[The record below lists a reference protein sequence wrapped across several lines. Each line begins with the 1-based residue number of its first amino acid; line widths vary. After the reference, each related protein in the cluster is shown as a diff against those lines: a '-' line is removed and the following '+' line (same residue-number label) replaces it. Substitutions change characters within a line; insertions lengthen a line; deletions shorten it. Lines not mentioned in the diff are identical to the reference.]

1 MSVQRLRFIVQLICF
16 VLLVYGGSFAFD
28 LGVRLPTFSCVFV
41 EGNGGSCFL
50 ISLQHQLAR
59 PLTAFLSGAGLSL
72 LILIGTAS
80 LLTIVLNKAWCGW
93 VCPFGFL
100 QDLMTKLR
108 NLFNVD
114 LSRLTWITSKRY
126 RSVKYLLLAFL
137 ILVPLAIGNL
147 GLSREWTAPFCQMCP
162 ARPLMPL
169 LKGSFSEFHIDFS
182 STPGLIL
189 TTIAIL
195 LVGLFFTVSFI
206 KRRFLCSYCPM
217 LAFLS
222 LFDKAGLV
230 SLKKDGQRCTRC
242 GNCYRACPMEIRAIE
257 EEKVKK
263 NLVTQDC
270 ILCLRC
276 VESCP
281 ENKALEAT
289 LAGIPILRAS
299 EDGFLKRQ
307 EKATRG
313 MEHR

>member
-1 MSVQRLRFIVQLICF
+1 MNVQRLRFFVQLISF

-28 LGVRLPTFSCVFV
+28 IGGKLPTFSCVFV
-41 EGNGGSCFL
+41 DSKGGGCFL
-50 ISLQHQLAR
+50 VSLQHQLAR
-59 PLTAFLSGAGLSL
+59 PIWAFLGGAGLM
-72 LILIGTAS
+72 
-80 LLTIVLNKAWCGW
+80 LLTTLGTVALFAIVLNKAWCGW

-108 NLFNVD
+108 NLFNID
-114 LSRLTWITSKRY
+114 LSRFSWITSKRY
-126 RSVKYLLLAFL
+126 RSVKYIFLAFL
-137 ILVPLAIGNL
+137 VLVPLAIGNL

-169 LKGSFSEFHIDFS
+169 LEGNFSEFFIDLS
-182 STPGLIL
+182 SIPGMIL

-222 LFDKAGLV
+222 LFDKVGLL

-281 ENKALEAT
+281 ENGALDAT
-289 LAGIPILRAS
+289 FAGFSIFKAS
-299 EDGFLKRQ
+299 EEGFLKRQ
-307 EKATRG
+307 EKTIGESKRQ
-313 MEHR
+313 